1 MANGALSAIRSLI
14 REHGRITFAEFM
26 EKALYDPDGGYY
38 TSPENRVGRD
48 FYTAPAAHPAFGA
61 LITVQLEQLWTA
73 MGTPSPFYVIEVGA
87 GTGVLA
93 RDVLTYSSDL
103 SRDFHRALEYVAV
116 DYQPPA
122 DSSGGTQW
130 VKADG
135 LPFTDVE
142 GCILSNELL
151 DAFPV
156 HRFAVQDGR
165 VMEVYVTLQ
174 DGELVEALDEPS
186 TAGIEQRLAGL
197 ALDLPEGFRG
207 EVNLGMDWWN
217 GEVARVLKRGLVLT
231 IDYGHVAPE
240 LYSPLRSRGTLRC
253 YYGHTLADD
262 PYRHIGEQDITTHV
276 DFTSLMASGEE
287 RGLTTLGL
295 TTQRSFLYNLG
306 YQQLLDSLYR
316 MGLDQRRMDANRM
329 AMLDLVKPGEMGD
342 FKALAQAKGLPED
355 LRLAGFTGGGG
366 PRAGGYSPP
375 ASLLS
380 DSHMELMTA
389 RYPHLGMQF
398 EHLWPFGK
406 EDG

>member
-14 REHGRITFAEFM
+14 GEQGRITFAEFM
-26 EKALYDPDGGYY
+26 EKALYHPDGGYY

-61 LITVQLEQLWTA
+61 LIAVQLEQLWRA

-93 RDVLTYSSDL
+93 RDVLTYSSDM

-122 DSSGGTQW
+122 DSLDSAHQ
-130 VKADG
+130 VKATG
-135 LPFTDVE
+135 LPFRDVE

-156 HRFAVQDGR
+156 HRFAVQGGR
-165 VMEVYVTLQ
+165 VMEVYVTLR

-186 TAGIEQRLAGL
+186 AAGIEQRLAGL
-197 ALDLPEGFRG
+197 ALDLPDGFRG
-207 EVNLGMDWWN
+207 EVNLGMDWWT
-217 GEVARVLKRGLVLT
+217 GEVDRVLKRGLVLT
-231 IDYGHVAPE
+231 IDYGHVAPD

-253 YYGHTLADD
+253 YYGHTLAGD
-262 PYRHIGEQDITTHV
+262 PYRHIGEQDITAHV
-276 DFTSLMASGEE
+276 DFSALIASGEE
-287 RGLTTLGL
+287 RGLNTLGL
-295 TTQRSFLYNLG
+295 VSQRSFLYNLG
-306 YQQLLDSLYR
+306 FQELLDSMSR
-316 MGLDQRRMDANRM
+316 MKLDQRRRDANRM

-355 LRLAGFTGGGG
+355 LRLAGFTGGGESSS
-366 PRAGGYSPP
+366 GGRFPP
-375 ASLLS
+375 APLLS
-380 DSHMELMTA
+380 DSHMELMSA
-389 RYPHLGMQF
+389 RYPHLSLQF

-406 EDG
+406 ED